1 MSETSEIA
9 EMYKEHKEERR
20 QKKEM
25 NMEYSTEL
33 LKTVGIPFESKNGGV
48 HLIVDGLDCKIDY
61 WPSTGK
67 FITRKGRS
75 GRGIKNLLKLCQQ

>member
-9 EMYKEHKEERR
+9 ENYKAMREHNKE
-20 QKKEM
+20 KKTA

-33 LKTVGIPFESKNGGV
+33 LKTIGVPFESKNNGV
-48 HLIVDGLDCKIDY
+48 HLVVQGRDCKIDY

-67 FITRKGRS
+67 FITRNGKQ
-75 GRGIKNLLKLCQQ
+75 GRGVKNLLKLCNT

>member
-20 QKKEM
+20 HKKVM

-33 LKTVGIPFESKNGGV
+33 LKTVGIPFEAKNNGI
-48 HLIVDGLDCKIDY
+48 HLIVEGIDCKIDY

-67 FITRKGRS
+67 FIARNGNE
-75 GRGIKNLLKLCQQ
+75 GRGIKNLLRLCQQ